1 VSKWK
6 KEKRAAQV
14 VPKFPSFIERYVFSR
29 SKSRI
34 RFPPCF
40 HPLHIYIFHTHAY
53 LDLIVWL
60 ISLDPL
66 FDFTIYA
73 LQVCMHYLPT
83 YKLHISLLVI
93 GWEREGIMLFCL
105 SPKILHILREERR
118 QSTIVALV
126 RIHKYHIWETWEGHT
141 KESLSFILK
150 ILQWLIY
157 FVWLNGFIPWLLE
170 FFCYSGL
177 WICFFFW

>member
-1 VSKWK
+1 MFSQGAKV
-6 KEKRAAQV
+6 ELG
-14 VPKFPSFIERYVFSR
+14 FHHVFTHSTY
-29 SKSRI
+29 
-34 RFPPCF
+34 
-40 HPLHIYIFHTHAY
+40 IYIFHTYAHI
-53 LDLIVWL
+53 DLIVWL
-60 ISLDPL
+60 VSLDPL

-150 ILQWLIY
+150 ILQNSRMKIDWRIWDIVFDLIILSSNCSRLK
-157 FVWLNGFIPWLLE
+157 WRLQAPWLKV
-170 FFCYSGL
+170 
-177 WICFFFW
+177 I